1 MLDYYYEQVSIFS
14 QDRRQVALPREV
26 FDLVEFL
33 AKEAVWAAE
42 PSRAGNGCEVWELN
56 LVMKMILQ
64 LKVKPGG

>member
-26 FDLVEFL
+26 FDLVEL
-33 AKEAVWAAE
+33 PAEEAVGAAKS
-42 PSRAGNGCEVWELN
+42 SRAGNGCEVWKLN

>member
-14 QDRRQVALPREV
+14 QDRWQIAFPREI

-33 AKEAVWAAE
+33 AKEAVWAAK
-42 PSRAGNGCEVWELN
+42 PSRARNGCEVWELDF
-56 LVMKMILQ
+56 VMKTNSQ

>member
-26 FDLVEFL
+26 FDLVEL
-33 AKEAVWAAE
+33 PAEEAVGAAKS
-42 PSRAGNGCEVWELN
+42 SRAGNGCEVWEL
-56 LVMKMILQ
+56 KTISQ